1 MEPRLAGALFLRA
14 FPHVNDMTAPFLP
27 SLVLIQAATGGGVSM
42 VGFGVQMVAIFAI
55 FYFLMIR
62 PQQKQR
68 KQHEQRLMELK
79 RGDAIVTAGGVIGEV
94 VHVKDGTKDGAPAKS
109 LEDPITIRSGDSK
122 MIVERGRIARITSG
136 VTTATPA
143 P

>member
-1 MEPRLAGALFLRA
+1 MTVSF
-14 FPHVNDMTAPFLP
+14 FPTLLLLQT
-27 SLVLIQAATGGGVSM
+27 SSGGGVSM
-42 VGFGVQMVAIFAI
+42 VGFGIQMVAIFAI

-79 RGDAIVTAGGVIGEV
+79 RGDSIVTAGGVIGEV
-94 VHVKDGTKDGAPAKS
+94 VHVKESVKDGTAAKTM
-109 LEDPITIRSGDSK
+109 EDPITIRSGETK

-136 VTTATPA
+136 VSSASPA
-143 P
+143 S